1 MTPVDIQRAFRS
13 MTVPPPKP
21 HLPERRVAVD
31 IEEPQSVAVPIEVTT
46 VFECPVLDW
55 LGDDEQDELVR
66 KTVLR
71 LNPALRFGPQPLS
84 HILDLLECNFDVEP
98 GCAERLFWL
107 AQERGYLSL
116 HEGYVYLGRLR
127 AEV

>member
-1 MTPVDIQRAFRS
+1 

-21 HLPERRVAVD
+21 KVSETRVAVA
-31 IEEPQSVAVPIEVTT
+31 IEEPESMGAPVDVTT
-46 VFECPVLDW
+46 VCEGPDLDW

-71 LNPALRFGPQPLS
+71 LNPALHFGPQPLS